1 VRDSAKIVN
10 GWKVTLKKQI
20 MLENV
25 FSLTQ
30 KARVHHTCVMQTFW
44 FHPLQ
49 CTICGVYCE
58 TIPDEEVK
66 EGENKGKKN
75 TNKKN

>member
-1 VRDSAKIVN
+1 MIN
-10 GWKVTLKKQI
+10 GWEETLEKQT

-25 FSLTQ
+25 ISLTQ
-30 KARVHHTCVMQTFW
+30 KVKVHRTYVRQTFW

-49 CTICGVYCE
+49 CTICGAYCE

-66 EGENKGKKN
+66 KGKN
-75 TNKKN
+75 RRKKNYKKN

>member
-1 VRDSAKIVN
+1 VR
-10 GWKVTLKKQI
+10 
-20 MLENV
+20 
-25 FSLTQ
+25 
-30 KARVHHTCVMQTFW
+30 QTFW